1 MRIEEVPL
9 SANDVSSVTETK
21 GKKAKRTDEAFL
33 PRVLKSLNKY
43 KTAYL
48 FISPF
53 FILYAIFG
61 LYPAIYSIV
70 ISLHVARGRNMGA
83 FVGLDNYI
91 RLWFNDPVFPT
102 TMLNMGKYL
111 LLIVVPMTFFG
122 LLLAVLLNT
131 KQVRQLSGF
140 YRTVMILPYV
150 LAPTVISVVFI
161 QIYDYTY
168 GWLNLLLGALGI
180 PHIDWLGTEKWSLV
194 AVSLVLLW
202 QFVGYNT
209 LIALAALTGISP
221 EIYDAAKV
229 DGCNA
234 FQEFGLITLPLM
246 RPILLFMAVMTTIG
260 VFNMFAQ
267 PWLLTHGGPGY
278 SSNTLIIYLYR
289 TAFEVMQFGYA
300 AAIGVTIFILTAL
313 FSFLQITF
321 NRGFSSD

>member
-1 MRIEEVPL
+1 L
-9 SANDVSSVTETK
+9 SANGISSVTETK
-21 GKKAKRTDEAFL
+21 GKRVDRPSEAFL
-33 PRVLKSLNKY
+33 PRVLKSLNKH

-61 LYPAIYSIV
+61 LYPAIYSV
-70 ISLHVARGRNMGA
+70 FLSMFQARGRTA
-83 FVGLDNYI
+83 WTFVGLDNYI
-91 RLWFNDPVFPT
+91 RLWFNDPVFPE

-111 LLIVVPMTFFG
+111 LLIVIPMTFFG

-131 KQVRQLSGF
+131 KQVRRLSGF

-168 GWLNLLLGALGI
+168 GWLNLLLGAFGLQ
-180 PHIDWLGTEKWSLV
+180 HIDWIGTEKWSLI
-194 AVSLVLLW
+194 AISLVILW
-202 QFVGYNT
+202 QFVGYNA

-246 RPILLFMAVMTTIG
+246 RPILFFMAVMTTIG

-278 SSNTLIIYLYR
+278 SSNTLIIFLYR

-300 AAIGVTIFILTAL
+300 AAIGVTIFLLTAI

>member
-1 MRIEEVPL
+1 M
-9 SANDVSSVTETK
+9 SANSVSSVTETK
-21 GKKAKRTDEAFL
+21 GKTMDRPSNAFL
-33 PRVLKSLNKY
+33 PRVLKWLNKY

-61 LYPAIYSIV
+61 LYPAFYSV
-70 ISLHVARGRNMGA
+70 FLSLFQARGRMGWK

-91 RLWFNDPVFPT
+91 RLWFHDPVFPV

-131 KQVRQLSGF
+131 KQVRGLSGF

-168 GWLNLLLGALGI
+168 GWLNLLLGAVGLK
-180 PHIDWLGTEKWSLV
+180 HLDWIGTEKWSLI
-194 AVSLVLLW
+194 AISLVLLW

-221 EIYDAAKV
+221 EIYDAARV
-229 DGCNA
+229 DGCNS

-278 SSNTLIIYLYR
+278 SSNTLIIFLYR

-300 AAIGVTIFILTAL
+300 AAIGVTIFLLTAI

>member
-1 MRIEEVPL
+1 M
-9 SANDVSSVTETK
+9 SSNGVSTMTTTK
-21 GKKAKRTDEAFL
+21 DKELDRTNEAAL
-33 PRVLKSLNKY
+33 PRLRKWLNKY
-43 KTAYL
+43 KTPYL
-48 FISPF
+48 FVSPF

-61 LYPAIYSIV
+61 LFPAFYSV
-70 ISLHVARGRNMGA
+70 FLSLFQGRGRA
-83 FVGLDNYI
+83 DWKFVGLDNYI
-91 RLWFNDPVFPT
+91 RLWFNDPVFPIT
-102 TMLNMGKYL
+102 LLNMGKYL

-131 KQVRQLSGF
+131 KQARMLSGF
-140 YRTVMILPYV
+140 YRTMLILPYV

-168 GWLNLLLGALGI
+168 GWLNLLLGAFGL
-180 PHIDWLGTEKWSLV
+180 PHIDWIGTEKWSLI
-194 AVSLVLLW
+194 AISLVILW

-278 SSNTLIIYLYR
+278 SSNTLIILLYR

-300 AAIGVTIFILTAL
+300 AAIVVTIFILTAI

-321 NRGFSSD
+321 NRGFSSE

>member
-1 MRIEEVPL
+1 MDRP
-9 SANDVSSVTETK
+9 S
-21 GKKAKRTDEAFL
+21 EAFL
-33 PRVLKSLNKY
+33 PKVLKWLNKY
-43 KTAYL
+43 KTPYI

-61 LYPAIYSIV
+61 LFPAIYSIDL
-70 ISLHVARGRNMGA
+70 SLHVARGRSMGE

-91 RLWFNDPVFPT
+91 RLWFHDPVFPT
-102 TMLNMGKYL
+102 TLLNMGLYL
-111 LLIVVPMTFFG
+111 LYIVIPMTFLG

-131 KQVRQLSGF
+131 KQARRLSGF
-140 YRTVMILPYV
+140 YRTIMILPYV
-150 LAPTVISVVFI
+150 LAPTVISVVFV
-161 QIYDYTY
+161 QIYDLSF
-168 GWLNLLLGALGI
+168 GWVNLLLGAFGL
-180 PHIDWLGTEKWSLV
+180 PHIDWIGSEKWSLI

-209 LIALAALTGISP
+209 LIALASLTGISP

-278 SSNTLIIYLYR
+278 SSNTLIIFLYR
-289 TAFEVMQFGYA
+289 TAFEIMQFGYA

-313 FSFLQITF
+313 FSFLQITL
-321 NRGFSSD
+321 NRGFSTD

>member
-1 MRIEEVPL
+1 L
-9 SANDVSSVTETK
+9 SAYGVSSGIETK
-21 GKKAKRTDEAFL
+21 DKKVDRSSESFFRRA
-33 PRVLKSLNKY
+33 LKWLNKY
-43 KTAYL
+43 KTAYI

-61 LYPAIYSIV
+61 LYPAIYSVIV
-70 ISLHVARGRNMGA
+70 SLHVGRGPGLGA

-91 RLWFNDPVFPT
+91 RLWFHDPVFPT
-102 TMLNMGKYL
+102 TLLNMGLYL
-111 LLIVVPMTFFG
+111 LYIVIPMTFLG
-122 LLLAVLLNT
+122 LLLAVLMNT
-131 KQVRQLSGF
+131 KQARKLSGL
-140 YRTVMILPYV
+140 YRTMMILPYV
-150 LAPTVISVVFI
+150 LAPTVISVVFV
-161 QIYDYTY
+161 QIYDYIY
-168 GWLNLLLGALGI
+168 GWLNLLLGTFGL
-180 PHIDWLGTEKWSLV
+180 PHIDWIGSEKWSLI

-202 QFVGYNT
+202 QFVGYNA

-221 EIYDAAKV
+221 EIYDAARV
-229 DGCNA
+229 DGCNS

-278 SSNTLIIYLYR
+278 SSNTLIIFLYR
-289 TAFEVMQFGYA
+289 TAFEIMQFGYA

-321 NRGFSSD
+321 NRGFSTE

>member
-1 MRIEEVPL
+1 L
-9 SANDVSSVTETK
+9 SANSVSSVTETK
-21 GKKAKRTDEAFL
+21 GKNMDRTNEASL
-33 PRVLKSLNKY
+33 PRMKKWLNKY
-43 KTAYL
+43 KTPYI

-61 LYPAIYSIV
+61 LFPAIYSV
-70 ISLHVARGRNMGA
+70 YLSLFQARGRVEWN

-91 RLWFNDPVFPT
+91 RLWFHDPVFPIT
-102 TMLNMGKYL
+102 LLNMGKYL
-111 LLIVVPMTFFG
+111 FFIVIPMTFFG

-131 KQVRQLSGF
+131 KQVRRLSGF

-168 GWLNLLLGALGI
+168 GWLNLLLDTIGL
-180 PHIDWLGTEKWSLV
+180 PHIDWLGTEKWSLI

-209 LIALAALTGISP
+209 LIALAALTGIST
-221 EIYDAAKV
+221 EIYDAARV

-278 SSNTLIIYLYR
+278 SSNTLIIFLYR

-300 AAIGVTIFILTAL
+300 AAIGVTIFLLTAI

>member
-1 MRIEEVPL
+1 MSAKGYPSVTGIEEKKVERPSEANL
-9 SANDVSSVTETK
+9 SK
-21 GKKAKRTDEAFL
+21 LRQWW
-33 PRVLKSLNKY
+33 RKY
-43 KTAYL
+43 KIFYL

-61 LYPAIYSIV
+61 LYPAVYSIFL
-70 ISLHVARGRNMGA
+70 SLYQARGKAART

-91 RLWFNDPVFPT
+91 RLWFHDPVFPV

-111 LLIVVPMTFFG
+111 ILIVVPMTFFG
-122 LLLAVLLNT
+122 LVLAVLMNT
-131 KQVRQLSGF
+131 KQARRLSGF
-140 YRTVMILPYV
+140 YRTIMILPYV
-150 LAPTVISVVFI
+150 LAPTVISVVFV
-161 QIYDYTY
+161 QIYDYTF
-168 GWLNLLLGALGI
+168 GWLNLLLGGI
-180 PHIDWLGTEKWSLV
+180 GLPHIDWLGDEKWSLIG
-194 AVSLVLLW
+194 VSLVMLW
-202 QFVGYNT
+202 QFVGYNA
-209 LIALAALTGISP
+209 LIALASLTGIPS

-278 SSNTLIIYLYR
+278 SSNTLIIFLYR
-289 TAFEVMQFGYA
+289 TAFEVMQFGSA

-313 FSFLQITF
+313 FSFLQITL

>member
-1 MRIEEVPL
+1 L
-9 SANDVSSVTETK
+9 SANGLSTVSEIKNKADRPSETALTRLRR
-21 GKKAKRTDEAFL
+21 GWR
-33 PRVLKSLNKY
+33 KY
-43 KTAYL
+43 KIPYL
-48 FISPF
+48 YISPF

-61 LYPAIYSIV
+61 LYPAIYSIFL
-70 ISLHVARGRNMGA
+70 SMFQARGRTEWN

-91 RLWFNDPVFPT
+91 RLFTKDPVFPAT
-102 TMLNMGKYL
+102 LFNMGKYL
-111 LLIVVPMTFFG
+111 LFIVVPMTLLG
-122 LLLAVLLNT
+122 LILAVLLNT
-131 KQVRQLSGF
+131 RQARMFSGF
-140 YRTVMILPYV
+140 YRTLLILPYV

-168 GWLNLLLGALGI
+168 GWLNLLLGSIGL
-180 PHIDWLGTEKWSLV
+180 PHIDWLGTEQWSSV
-194 AVSLVLLW
+194 AISLVLLW
-202 QFVGYNT
+202 QFVGYNA
-209 LIALAALTGISP
+209 LIALAALTGIAP

-229 DGCNA
+229 DGCNS

-278 SSNTLIIYLYR
+278 SSNTLIIFLYR

-300 AAIGVTIFILTAL
+300 AAIGVTIFVLTAV

>member
-1 MRIEEVPL
+1 L
-9 SANDVSSVTETK
+9 SANGVSSVIETK
-21 GKKAKRTDEAFL
+21 DKKADRPSEPFL
-33 PRVLKSLNKY
+33 RRALKWLKKY
-43 KTAYL
+43 KNAYL

-61 LYPAIYSIV
+61 IYPAVYSII
-70 ISLHVARGRNMGA
+70 ISLHVGRGRALGA
-83 FVGLDNYI
+83 YVGLNNYI
-91 RLWFNDPVFPT
+91 RLWFHDPVFPAT
-102 TMLNMGKYL
+102 LLNMGMYL
-111 LLIVVPMTFFG
+111 LYIVVPMTFLG
-122 LLLAVLLNT
+122 LLLAVLMNT
-131 KQVRQLSGF
+131 RQARRLSGL
-140 YRTVMILPYV
+140 YRTMMILPYV
-150 LAPTVISVVFI
+150 LAPTVISVVFA
-161 QIYDYTY
+161 QIYDPSF
-168 GWLNLLLGALGI
+168 GWVNLLLGAFGL
-180 PHIDWLGTEKWSLV
+180 PHIDWIGTTQWSLI

-202 QFVGYNT
+202 QYVGYNT

-300 AAIGVTIFILTAL
+300 AAIGVTIFILTAI
-313 FSFLQITF
+313 FSFLQITL
-321 NRGFSSD
+321 NRGFSTN

>member
-1 MRIEEVPL
+1 
-9 SANDVSSVTETK
+9 
-21 GKKAKRTDEAFL
+21 
-33 PRVLKSLNKY
+33 
-43 KTAYL
+43 
-48 FISPF
+48 
-53 FILYAIFG
+53 
-61 LYPAIYSIV
+61 
-70 ISLHVARGRNMGA
+70 
-83 FVGLDNYI
+83 
-91 RLWFNDPVFPT
+91 LWFNDPVFPIT
-102 TMLNMGKYL
+102 LLNMGKYL

-131 KQVRQLSGF
+131 KQVRRLSGF

-150 LAPTVISVVFI
+150 LAPTVIGVVFI

-168 GWLNLLLGALGI
+168 GWLNLLLGALGL
-180 PHIDWLGTEKWSLV
+180 PHIDWIGTEKWSLI

-278 SSNTLIIYLYR
+278 SSNTLIIFLYR

-300 AAIGVTIFILTAL
+300 AAIGVTIFLLTAI

>member
-1 MRIEEVPL
+1 MKI
-9 SANDVSSVTETK
+9 SDSK
-21 GKKAKRTDEAFL
+21 GKIIENQNNNFL
-33 PRVLKSLNKY
+33 YRIKKWFIKY
-43 KTAYL
+43 KTPYL

-61 LYPAIYSIV
+61 VYPALYSV
-70 ISLHVARGRNMGA
+70 FLSLFQGRGRTLGD

-91 RLWFNDPVFPT
+91 RLWFYDPVFPIT
-102 TMLNMGKYL
+102 LLNMGIYL
-111 LLIVVPMTFFG
+111 LVIVVPMTFFG
-122 LLLAVLLNT
+122 LIIAVLLNT
-131 KQVRQLSGF
+131 KQARILSGF
-140 YRTVMILPYV
+140 YRTMLILPYV

-168 GWLNLLLGALGI
+168 GWLNLLFGAFGLT
-180 PHIDWLGTEKWSLV
+180 HIDWLGSENWSLI
-194 AVSLVLLW
+194 AVSIVILW
-202 QFVGYNT
+202 QFVGYNA

-229 DGCNA
+229 DGCNS

-278 SSNTLIIYLYR
+278 SSNTLIILLYR
-289 TAFEVMQFGYA
+289 TAFEIMQFGYA

-313 FSFLQITF
+313 FSFLQITL
-321 NRGFSSD
+321 NRGFSTE

>member
-1 MRIEEVPL
+1 M
-9 SANDVSSVTETK
+9 SANSISSVTETK
-21 GKKAKRTDEAFL
+21 DKKLDRPGEAGL
-33 PRVLKSLNKY
+33 PKLRKWWKKY
-43 KTAYL
+43 KVPYL

-61 LYPAIYSIV
+61 LYPAIYSV
-70 ISLHVARGRNMGA
+70 FLSLFQARGRGDWQ

-91 RLWFNDPVFPT
+91 RLWFNDPVFPVT
-102 TMLNMGKYL
+102 LWNMGKYL
-111 LLIVVPMTFFG
+111 FFIVIPMTFLG

-131 KQVRQLSGF
+131 KQARRLSGF
-140 YRTVMILPYV
+140 YRTMLILPYV

-168 GWLNLLLGALGI
+168 GWLNLLLGAIGL
-180 PHIDWLGTEKWSLV
+180 PHIDWLGSEKWSLIGI
-194 AVSLVLLW
+194 SLVLLW
-202 QFVGYNT
+202 QFVGYNA

-229 DGCNA
+229 DGCNS

-278 SSNTLIIYLYR
+278 SSNTLIILLYR

-300 AAIGVTIFILTAL
+300 AAIGVTIFILTAI

-321 NRGFSSD
+321 NRGYSSD

>member
-1 MRIEEVPL
+1 M
-9 SANDVSSVTETK
+9 SADIVSSLSETK
-21 GKKAKRTDEAFL
+21 GKKTGHPSEAL
-33 PRVLKSLNKY
+33 LLRLKNWLSKY
-43 KTAYL
+43 KTAYI

-61 LYPAIYSIV
+61 LYPAIYSV
-70 ISLHVARGRNMGA
+70 YLSLHAARGRQIGQ

-91 RLWFNDPVFPT
+91 RLWFHDPVFPT
-102 TMLNMGKYL
+102 TLINMGMYL
-111 LLIVVPMTFFG
+111 LLIVIPMTFLG

-131 KQVRQLSGF
+131 RQARLFGGF

-150 LAPTVISVVFI
+150 LAPTVISVIFA
-161 QIYDYTY
+161 QIYDPSF
-168 GWLNLLLGALGI
+168 GWVNLVLGLVGI
-180 PHIDWLGTEKWSLV
+180 PHIDWVGSEKWSLI
-194 AVSLVLLW
+194 AVSLVMLW
-202 QFVGYNT
+202 QFVGYNA
-209 LIALAALTGISP
+209 LIALASLTGISP
-221 EIYDAAKV
+221 EIYDAARV

-278 SSNTLIIYLYR
+278 SSNTLIIFLYR
-289 TAFEVMQFGYA
+289 TAFEIMQFGYA

-313 FSFLQITF
+313 FSFLQVTL
-321 NRGFSSD
+321 NRGFSAD

>member
-1 MRIEEVPL
+1 L
-9 SANDVSSVTETK
+9 SADPVSSVTETR
-21 GKKAKRTDEAFL
+21 GKKRDRSSEAFL
-33 PRVLKSLNKY
+33 PRVLKWLNKY
-43 KTAYL
+43 KNAYI

-61 LYPAIYSIV
+61 LFPAIYSV
-70 ISLHVARGRNMGA
+70 DLSLHAARGRSMGE

-91 RLWFNDPVFPT
+91 RLWFHDPVFPT
-102 TMLNMGKYL
+102 TLLNMGLYL
-111 LLIVVPMTFFG
+111 LYIVVPMTFLG
-122 LLLAVLLNT
+122 LLLAVMLNT
-131 KQVRQLSGF
+131 KQARGLSGF
-140 YRTVMILPYV
+140 YRTMMILPYV
-150 LAPTVISVVFI
+150 LAPTVISVVFV
-161 QIYDYTY
+161 QIYDPSF
-168 GWLNLLLGALGI
+168 GWVNLLLGAVGL
-180 PHIDWLGTEKWSLV
+180 PYIDWIGSEKWSLI

-202 QFVGYNT
+202 QFVGYNA

-278 SSNTLIIYLYR
+278 SSNTLIIFLYR
-289 TAFEVMQFGYA
+289 SAFEIMQFGYA

-313 FSFLQITF
+313 FSFLQIMF
-321 NRGFSSD
+321 NRGFSTD

>member
-1 MRIEEVPL
+1 L
-9 SANDVSSVTETK
+9 SVNEVSSVIETK
-21 GKKAKRTDEAFL
+21 GKKADRPSEAFL
-33 PRVLKSLNKY
+33 PRLGKWLNKY
-43 KTAYL
+43 KIAYL

-61 LYPAIYSIV
+61 LYPAIYSV
-70 ISLHVARGRNMGA
+70 VLSLHVARGPKMGQ

-91 RLWFNDPVFPT
+91 RLWFHDPVFPAT
-102 TMLNMGKYL
+102 LLNMGMYL
-111 LLIVVPMTFFG
+111 LIIVIPMTFGG

-131 KQVRQLSGF
+131 KQARLFSGF
-140 YRTVMILPYV
+140 YRTMLILPYV
-150 LAPTVISVVFI
+150 LAPTVISVVFV

-168 GWLNLLLGALGI
+168 GWLNLLLGGFGLQ
-180 PHIDWLGTEKWSLV
+180 HIDWIGSEKWSLI

-202 QFVGYNT
+202 QFIGYNA

-229 DGCNA
+229 DGCNS

-278 SSNTLIIYLYR
+278 SSNSLIILLYR
-289 TAFEVMQFGYA
+289 TAFEIMQFGYA

-321 NRGFSSD
+321 NKGFSTE

>member
-1 MRIEEVPL
+1 MSAKGYPTATEIKDEKSERGSQANL
-9 SANDVSSVTETK
+9 SK
-21 GKKAKRTDEAFL
+21 LRQWW
-33 PRVLKSLNKY
+33 RKY
-43 KTAYL
+43 KIPYL

-61 LYPAIYSIV
+61 LYPAFYSIYL
-70 ISLHVARGRNMGA
+70 SLFQARGRA
-83 FVGLDNYI
+83 SRTFVGLDNYV
-91 RLWFNDPVFPT
+91 RLLFRDPVFPI

-111 LLIVVPMTFFG
+111 ILIVIPMTFLG
-122 LLLAVLLNT
+122 LVLAVLLNT
-131 KQVRQLSGF
+131 KQARRLGGF
-140 YRTVMILPYV
+140 YRTIMILPYV
-150 LAPTVISVVFI
+150 LAPTVISVVFV
-161 QIYDYTY
+161 QIYDYTF
-168 GWLNLLLGALGI
+168 GWLNLLLGSIGL
-180 PHIDWLGTEKWSLV
+180 PHIDWLGNEKWSLIG
-194 AVSLVLLW
+194 VSLVLLW
-202 QFVGYNT
+202 QFVGYNA
-209 LIALAALTGISP
+209 LIALAALTGIPS

-289 TAFEVMQFGYA
+289 TAFEVMQFGSA
-300 AAIGVTIFILTAL
+300 AAIGVTIFFLTAL
-313 FSFLQITF
+313 FSFLQITL

>member
-1 MRIEEVPL
+1 M
-9 SANDVSSVTETK
+9 SAKGYPTVTEIK
-21 GKKAKRTDEAFL
+21 DENAERGSEANL
-33 PRVLKSLNKY
+33 SKLRQWWRKY
-43 KTAYL
+43 KIPYL

-61 LYPAIYSIV
+61 LYPAAYSIYL
-70 ISLHVARGRNMGA
+70 SLYQARGRTA
-83 FVGLDNYI
+83 RTFVGLDNYV
-91 RLWFNDPVFPT
+91 RLLFRDPVFPI

-111 LLIVVPMTFFG
+111 ILIVIPMTFLG
-122 LLLAVLLNT
+122 LVLAVLLNT
-131 KQVRQLSGF
+131 KQARRLGGF
-140 YRTVMILPYV
+140 YRTIMILPYV
-150 LAPTVISVVFI
+150 LAPTVISVVFV
-161 QIYDYTY
+161 QIYDYTF
-168 GWLNLLLGALGI
+168 GWLNLLLGGI
-180 PHIDWLGTEKWSLV
+180 GLPHIDWLGDEKWSLIG
-194 AVSLVLLW
+194 VSLVLLW
-202 QFVGYNT
+202 QFVGYNA
-209 LIALAALTGISP
+209 LIALAALTGIPS

-289 TAFEVMQFGYA
+289 TAFEVMQFGSA
-300 AAIGVTIFILTAL
+300 AAIGVTIFFLTAL
-313 FSFLQITF
+313 FSFLQITL

>member
-1 MRIEEVPL
+1 LEVLLSTNSASAVIEPRGKADRL
-9 SANDVSSVTETK
+9 RETAIK
-21 GKKAKRTDEAFL
+21 LRKW
-33 PRVLKSLNKY
+33 LNKY
-43 KTAYL
+43 KIAYL

-61 LYPAIYSIV
+61 LYPAFYSV
-70 ISLHVARGRNMGA
+70 YLSMFQARGRTDWTY
-83 FVGLDNYI
+83 VGLDNYI
-91 RLWFNDPVFPT
+91 RLLFNDPVFPVT
-102 TMLNMGKYL
+102 LLNMGKYL

-122 LLLAVLLNT
+122 LLLAVLLNS
-131 KQVRQLSGF
+131 KQARRLSGF
-140 YRTVMILPYV
+140 YRAVLILPYV
-150 LAPTVISVVFI
+150 LAPTVIGVVFV

-168 GWLNLLLGALGI
+168 GWVNLLIGAVGL
-180 PHIDWLGTEKWSLV
+180 PHIDWLGAEQWSLIGI
-194 AVSLVLLW
+194 SLVILW
-202 QFVGYNT
+202 QFVGYNA

-234 FQEFGLITLPLM
+234 VQEFGLITLPLM

-278 SSNTLIIYLYR
+278 SSNTLIIFLYR
-289 TAFEVMQFGYA
+289 TAFEIMQFGYA
-300 AAIGVTIFILTAL
+300 AAIGVVIFIFTAI

-321 NRGFSSD
+321 NRGFGSE

>member
-1 MRIEEVPL
+1 M
-9 SANDVSSVTETK
+9 SANGVSSLIETK
-21 GKKAKRTDEAFL
+21 DKKIGRPNQTFPHRAL
-33 PRVLKSLNKY
+33 NWINKY
-43 KTAYL
+43 KNAYI
-48 FISPF
+48 FVSPF

-61 LYPAIYSIV
+61 IYPAIYSIIV
-70 ISLHVARGRNMGA
+70 SLHIGRGKGLGK
-83 FVGLDNYI
+83 FVGLSNYTH
-91 RLWFNDPVFPT
+91 LWFHDPVFPAT
-102 TMLNMGKYL
+102 LLNMGVYL
-111 LLIVVPMTFFG
+111 LYIVVPMTFLG

-131 KQVRQLSGF
+131 KQARLLSGF
-140 YRTVMILPYV
+140 YRTMMILPYV
-150 LAPTVISVVFI
+150 LAPTVISVVFV
-161 QIYDYTY
+161 QIYDPSF
-168 GWLNLLLGALGI
+168 GWVNLLLGAFGL
-180 PHIDWLGTEKWSLV
+180 PHIDWIGTTQWSLF

-202 QFVGYNT
+202 QYVGYNT
-209 LIALAALTGISP
+209 LIALAALTGIPP
-221 EIYDAAKV
+221 ELYDAAKV

-313 FSFLQITF
+313 FSFLQITL
-321 NRGFSSD
+321 NKGFSTY

>member
-1 MRIEEVPL
+1 MSAKGL
-9 SANDVSSVTETK
+9 STVSKTK
-21 GKKAKRTDEAFL
+21 EKKASPLDELRL
-33 PRVLKSLNKY
+33 PDLRNWWRKY
-43 KTAYL
+43 KTPYL

-61 LYPAIYSIV
+61 LYPAIYSIFL
-70 ISLHVARGRNMGA
+70 SLYQARGRTNWT

-91 RLWFNDPVFPT
+91 RLWTNDPVFPVT
-102 TMLNMGKYL
+102 LLNMGKYL
-111 LLIVVPMTFFG
+111 LLIVIPMTFFG

-131 KQVRQLSGF
+131 KQARLLSGF
-140 YRTVMILPYV
+140 YRTMLILPYV
-150 LAPTVISVVFI
+150 LAPTVISVVFV

-168 GWLNLLLGALGI
+168 GWVNLLLGAIGL
-180 PHIDWLGTEKWSLV
+180 PHINWLGSEKWSLI

-246 RPILLFMAVMTTIG
+246 RPILLFMAIMTTIG

-278 SSNTLIIYLYR
+278 SSNTLIIFLYR

-300 AAIGVTIFILTAL
+300 AAVGVTIFILTAV

-321 NRGFSSD
+321 NRGFSTE

>member
-1 MRIEEVPL
+1 L
-9 SANDVSSVTETK
+9 SANSVSNLTETK
-21 GKKAKRTDEAFL
+21 GMKVNRPSEAFL
-33 PRVLKSLNKY
+33 PRVLKTLVKY

-70 ISLHVARGRNMGA
+70 LSMNDSRGRGA
-83 FVGLDNYI
+83 WKFVGLNNYI
-91 RLWFNDPVFPT
+91 RLWFHDPVFPVT
-102 TMLNMGKYL
+102 LLNMGKYL

-131 KQVRQLSGF
+131 KQARRLSGF
-140 YRTVMILPYV
+140 YRTMMILPYV

-161 QIYDYTY
+161 QIYDTSF
-168 GWLNLLLGALGI
+168 GWVNMLLGSIGL

-278 SSNTLIIYLYR
+278 SSNTLIILLYR
-289 TAFEVMQFGYA
+289 TAFEIMQFGYA

-321 NRGFSSD
+321 NRGFSSE

>member
-1 MRIEEVPL
+1 MSPD
-9 SANDVSSVTETK
+9 SVSTISGNTN
-21 GKKAKRTDEAFL
+21 KKLDRTNEAGL
-33 PRVLKSLNKY
+33 PKLRKWLNKY
-43 KTAYL
+43 KIPYL

-61 LYPAIYSIV
+61 LFPAIYSV
-70 ISLHVARGRNMGA
+70 FLSLNQGRGRMA
-83 FVGLDNYI
+83 WTFVGLDNYI

-102 TMLNMGKYL
+102 TLLNMGMYL

-131 KQVRQLSGF
+131 KQARRLSGF
-140 YRTVMILPYV
+140 YRTMLILPYV

-168 GWLNLLLGALGI
+168 GWLNLLLGAVGL
-180 PHIDWLGTEKWSLV
+180 PHIDWLGTQKWSAI
-194 AVSLVLLW
+194 AVSLVILW

-209 LIALAALTGISP
+209 LIALAALTGIYP

-278 SSNTLIIYLYR
+278 SSNTLIIFLYR
-289 TAFEVMQFGYA
+289 TAFEIMQFGYA

-321 NRGFSSD
+321 NRGFSTE